1 MRTPPPTDHRL
12 PSTAGAT
19 APGATAPGA
28 TVRGATAPAA
38 TVVATT
44 ATTATPAPAVA
55 APASAAAGGA
65 WTVGLL
71 AACGIIIAAVAW
83 IACLMLAPTG
93 RSPAA
98 TLLSVLSLA
107 TAALAACAA
116 VRSARRGDAARRRA
130 EAAER
135 DADAAR
141 RDADAARRDAE
152 DRLQQATESAARAAR
167 ASGDA
172 AEANRAKSE
181 FLANMSHE
189 IRTPLTA
196 ILGYADIL
204 FDPDPTTEDRLE
216 YIRTIRRNGE
226 HLLAL
231 INDTLDLSKIE
242 AGRLEVE
249 CAECRPSQVVSD
261 VVSALR
267 VRSADKG
274 VALEVSC
281 TGPLPS
287 TIRTDP
293 TRLRQILIN
302 LVGNAIKFTESG
314 SVRLVVGM
322 EPAAPAPAP
331 AASNAETNT
340 PGEPR
345 LRVDVVDTGV
355 GMSEDQVRQI
365 FQPFTQVDSSMRRRI
380 GGTGLGLMI
389 SKKLAQLLGGD
400 IAVQSTPGVGSR
412 FTLTVRTGCLDG
424 VPLVRA
430 APEPRTNG
438 AASPAGG
445 AMVRPSHAAGQRATP
460 GKIDGRILLVEDG
473 VHNRQVVRFYLNKGG
488 ATVECAENGRIA
500 CETVR
505 AAEAAGRPYDLILM
519 DMQMPEMDGYTA
531 TAWLREHGCRTP
543 IIAITA
549 HAMSHDRAKC
559 IEAGCN
565 DYIAKPFE
573 RDALLRTVAA
583 HLAPSQ
589 SSGPIAAG
597 RPSAEPTP
605 AATRQ
610 QAPRQTPQ
618 QAPQPPAT
626 AAASSFPPVPPAA
639 APAVSDGPIRS
650 TSTDPDLAAFMPA
663 FIADLPVKVS
673 RLIDVAAKQD
683 AAALR
688 RVAHE
693 LKGTSGFYGFASLG
707 ETAGRIERMIDASAA
722 GGAATAAIENVA
734 AQVESL
740 VALIRRVEGYDR
752 SKEVAAAA
760 APGRA
765 QAASAAAA
773 PASAGR
779 AASAGA

>member
-1 MRTPPPTDHRL
+1 
-12 PSTAGAT
+12 
-19 APGATAPGA
+19 
-28 TVRGATAPAA
+28 
-38 TVVATT
+38 
-44 ATTATPAPAVA
+44 
-55 APASAAAGGA
+55 
-65 WTVGLL
+65 
-71 AACGIIIAAVAW
+71 
-83 IACLMLAPTG
+83 
-93 RSPAA
+93 
-98 TLLSVLSLA
+98 
-107 TAALAACAA
+107 
-116 VRSARRGDAARRRA
+116 
-130 EAAER
+130 
-135 DADAAR
+135 
-141 RDADAARRDAE
+141 
-152 DRLQQATESAARAAR
+152 
-167 ASGDA
+167 
-172 AEANRAKSE
+172 
-181 FLANMSHE
+181 
-189 IRTPLTA
+189 
-196 ILGYADIL
+196 
-204 FDPDPTTEDRLE
+204 
-216 YIRTIRRNGE
+216 
-226 HLLAL
+226 
-231 INDTLDLSKIE
+231 
-242 AGRLEVE
+242 
-249 CAECRPSQVVSD
+249 
-261 VVSALR
+261 
-267 VRSADKG
+267 
-274 VALEVSC
+274 
-281 TGPLPS
+281 
-287 TIRTDP
+287 
-293 TRLRQILIN
+293 
-302 LVGNAIKFTESG
+302 
-314 SVRLVVGM
+314 
-322 EPAAPAPAP
+322 
-331 AASNAETNT
+331 
-340 PGEPR
+340 
-345 LRVDVVDTGV
+345 
-355 GMSEDQVRQI
+355 
-365 FQPFTQVDSSMRRRI
+365 MRRRI

-424 VPLVRA
+424 VPLVRT
-430 APEPRTNG
+430 APEPRTSG

-445 AMVRPSHAAGQRATP
+445 TTVRPSHAAGARGTP

-473 VHNRQVVRFYLNKGG
+473 IHNRQVVRFYLNKGG

-500 CETVR
+500 CETVQ

-573 RDALLRTVAA
+573 REALLRTVAA

-589 SSGPIAAG
+589 SSRPIAAG
-597 RPSAEPTP
+597 RPSVEPTP
-605 AATRQ
+605 AATRR
-610 QAPRQTPQ
+610 QAPSERRNTRRSPL
-618 QAPQPPAT
+618 PLPPHRVFHPYRPRRRA
-626 AAASSFPPVPPAA
+626 
-639 APAVSDGPIRS
+639 AVSDGPIRS

-760 APGRA
+760 APTP
-765 QAASAAAA
+765 AAAAAAAA
-773 PASAGR
+773 PASGSAGR